1 MGAAEIVI
9 VLILLIVIVA
19 FALLFNPPSGWVK

>member
-9 VLILLIVIVA
+9 MLILLVVIVGL
-19 FALLFNPPSGWVK
+19 ALLFNPPSGWVK

>member
-1 MGAAEIVI
+1 MSEIVI
-9 VLILLIVIVA
+9 VIVLLVLIVG